1 MDNPPR
7 NRSRRLL
14 TAPHQIMFLVVG
26 LITIVVGIL
35 VVFLLPDNPFK
46 SRLTH
51 EEKVWAVERLRENQT
66 GIENKTFKL
75 YQVKEC
81 FLDPQTIL
89 LCLMTTA
96 SSVPNG
102 AVSSFQAS
110 IIQNFGYDSK
120 TTALLSIPS
129 GGVSIVAILC
139 STYLAGRYNQR
150 GIQIVSLLIPGIL
163 GGALMA
169 FLPADDKAGKLIGNY
184 LTQTIGATLPL
195 QYSWVAANYAGHTKK
210 VTMNAL
216 LLMSF
221 CLGNI
226 LGPLTFTAESAP
238 EYIPAKAAIIGTCA
252 AAIVFVLLL
261 QGYYMWE
268 NKRKERAA
276 AERGMER
283 QMGSGFA
290 DQTDRE
296 NILFKYQL

>member
-1 MDNPPR
+1 
-7 NRSRRLL
+7 
-14 TAPHQIMFLVVG
+14 MFLTVG
-26 LITIVVGIL
+26 LITCVAGIL
-35 VVFLLPDNPFK
+35 VIIFLPDNPFK

-51 EEKVWAVERLRENQT
+51 EEKVWAVNRLRENQT

-75 YQVKEC
+75 SQVKEC
-81 FLDPQTIL
+81 FRDPHTLL

-96 SSVPNG
+96 SSIPNG
-102 AVSSFQAS
+102 AVSSFQAT
-110 IIQNFGYDSK
+110 IIHNFGYDSK

-150 GIQIVSLLIPGIL
+150 GIQIITLLIPGIL

-169 FLPADDKAGKLIGNY
+169 FLPESNKAGKLIGNY
-184 LTQTIGATLPL
+184 LTQTIGASLPL

-226 LGPLTFTAESAP
+226 LGPLSFTAESAP
-238 EYIPAKAAIIGTCA
+238 EYVPAKAAIIGTCA
-252 AAIVFVLLL
+252 AAIVFVGML
-261 QGYYMWE
+261 QGYYGWE
-268 NKRKERAA
+268 NKRREKIISEMGVGERL
-276 AERGMER
+276 GM
-283 QMGSGFA
+283 GFE
-290 DQTDRE
+290 DRTDRE
-296 NILFKYQL
+296 NVFFRYQL